1 MNMQDAIRSK
11 EEAEVDDEEEE
22 EAEQKVE
29 KGSGHA
35 PQFLHLL
42 PPSSRLKL
50 LPPRKTQIS
59 TTHLLGNSNLSFF
72 LRSFSF
78 ANIFHVLSHN
88 HSSCTSTAT
97 SGSITFMKINRTL

>member
-1 MNMQDAIRSK
+1 MQDAIRSK
-11 EEAEVDDEEEE
+11 EEVEVDDEEEGE

-72 LRSFSF
+72 LILPFSF

-88 HSSCTSTAT
+88 HNSCCWYFHNNKWLMFLSE
-97 SGSITFMKINRTL
+97 NQ